1 MANPN
6 PVQLGLT
13 PIRSGQV
20 LIPSGRN
27 QYTYCDE
34 AERNLDRWLRQ
45 KYGDHTNSEAIIDRL
60 VEGAKRGR
68 GYAMK
73 LVLDRILP
81 QVNMNEVEVP
91 GTDVAGLIAAV
102 ERAAK
107 KLESRE
113 GGG

>member
-45 KYGDHTNSEAIIDRL
+45 KYGDHTNSEAIDRSESNL
-60 VEGAKRGR
+60 NPLNNGSHESMWTGTSYDGTGRANDELGA
-68 GYAMK
+68 A
-73 LVLDRILP
+73 D
-81 QVNMNEVEVP
+81 
-91 GTDVAGLIAAV
+91 
-102 ERAAK
+102 
-107 KLESRE
+107 
-113 GGG
+113 GGSIRSMAS